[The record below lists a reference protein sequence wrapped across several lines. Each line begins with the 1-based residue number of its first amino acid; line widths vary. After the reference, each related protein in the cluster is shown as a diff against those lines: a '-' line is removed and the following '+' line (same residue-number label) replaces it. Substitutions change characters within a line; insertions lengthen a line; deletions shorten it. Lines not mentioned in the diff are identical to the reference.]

1 MCLGLLVYH
10 SIINQANNLLGA
22 VCGSVMLDERFDA
35 LIKSIIEKK
44 SGKRL
49 PESTAAAA
57 MKYWQDYIKPG
68 YTGPL
73 EEDEYDNPG
82 YWVPVPG
89 VVGIKE
95 VELSQGHLYIDK
107 SVHSLFGPCWLYKMR

>member
-1 MCLGLLVYH
+1 MGPHILIYAL
-10 SIINQANNLLGA
+10 SFSQANKLTGA

-35 LIKSIIEKK
+35 LIRATIEKK

-49 PESTAAAA
+49 PEATAAAA

-73 EEDEYDNPG
+73 EEDEYDDPG

-95 VELSQGHLYIDK
+95 VELSQGHLYVDK
-107 SVHSLFGPCWLYKMR
+107 SVHSLFGGC